1 MEPVLKR
8 FEIDA
13 PFHRNVC
20 STKVVEVDAIKALRR
35 YLMVACNVKGGFIK
49 RVSETRLRFKDST
62 GTYFYDIKEIPFDE
76 EP

>member
-13 PFHRNVC
+13 PLHWNGG
-20 STKVVEVDAIKALRR
+20 STKVVEVDAVKALRR
-35 YLMVACNVKGGFIK
+35 YLMVACGITGGFIK
-49 RVSETRLRFKDST
+49 RMSDTRLRFTDST